1 MTQARKRV
9 LINARLYGAGGSET
23 HLLNLCRLL
32 VQHGAEVTVV
42 SRFARPET
50 PLVQRRHEIPVRL
63 VTTPFA
69 RQLSLFRLSTGWAMA
84 MWQFELRAGHFDILY
99 TLELSRFTRFLV
111 RFVRAGGWVIGN
123 RFGEPLGET
132 ESLPAQALGVLR
144 GFVVESELQ
153 AQALRRKHANS
164 FPLAVIPHIGHVADP
179 APREPR
185 TGDFFRAAF
194 LGRYGR
200 AKGIYRLLEIWPELP
215 QSMHLEFFGHGPER
229 AALEREIHNRGLA
242 RRVRVNGGWRDSDE
256 LRRIMANV
264 DLVVLPSETEGLPV
278 VLLEAMAH
286 GVPFVATDVG
296 AVRTLAE
303 ENPDVLV
310 VPQSNRALK
319 DALVTMENDIR
330 SGKVVGERLQ
340 QYHRARFG
348 YERLSRLWT
357 QALLNPEE
365 FWQPLGR
372 TLGSQPGM
380 PPSLGA
386 LRSLPADEPAQ

>member
-1 MTQARKRV
+1 M
-9 LINARLYGAGGSET
+9 INARLYGAGGSET

-32 VQHGAEVTVV
+32 AQHGAEVTVV

-50 PLVQRRHEIPVRL
+50 PLVELRSELPVRL
-63 VTTPFA
+63 VATPFA
-69 RQLSLFRLSTGWAMA
+69 GELRLFRFSTAWALA
-84 MWQFELRAGHFDILY
+84 MWPFQLRPGQFDVLY
-99 TLELSRFTRFLV
+99 TLEVSRFTSFLA
-111 RFVRAGGWVIGN
+111 RFVGAGGWVIGN
-123 RFGEPLGET
+123 RFGEPLGEK

-164 FPLAVIPHIGHVADP
+164 FPLAVIPHIGHVADLP
-179 APREPR
+179 RREPR
-185 TGDFFRAAF
+185 KWDVFRVAF

-229 AALEREIHNRGLA
+229 AILEQEIEGRGLGQ
-242 RRVRVNGGWRDSDE
+242 RVQVNGGWRDAQE
-256 LRRIMANV
+256 LRRIMASI
-264 DLVVLPSETEGLPV
+264 DLVVLPSETEGVPM

-319 DALVTMENDIR
+319 EALVTMENDIQ

-365 FWQPLGR
+365 FWSPLGR
-372 TLGSQPGM
+372 ALDSQPVM